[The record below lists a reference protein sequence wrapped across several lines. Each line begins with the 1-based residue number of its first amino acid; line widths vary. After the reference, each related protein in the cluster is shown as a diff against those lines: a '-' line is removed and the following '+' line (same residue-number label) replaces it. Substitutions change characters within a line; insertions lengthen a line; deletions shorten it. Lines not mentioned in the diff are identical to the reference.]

1 MAYVMT
7 ASKFAEI
14 AKDIATKYKTLYVM
28 GCFGAPMTS
37 SNKKRYT
44 TNCAY
49 NKKPERTAMINA
61 ASADTFGFDCVCL
74 IKGILW
80 GWSGNKNAVYGGA
93 KYGSNGV
100 PDVDADQ
107 IMNYCTDVSTD
118 FSNLKVGEILH
129 LSGHVGIYL
138 GDGLAAECS
147 PKWNNDVQITA
158 VANIGKKSG
167 YNARTWKNHGKLK
180 FIDYATSSAPVQQ
193 PVAQPET
200 PSVDPLASFTDEQL
214 ANKVIRGD
222 FGNGEARKKALGSRY
237 DAVQKIVDQMVNPQL
252 QPVYYTV
259 VKGDTLWAIAK
270 RNATTVQDILKLNPN
285 IKNANMINIGQK
297 IRIK

>member
-1 MAYVMT
+1 
-7 ASKFAEI
+7 
-14 AKDIATKYKTLYVM
+14 
-28 GCFGAPMTS
+28 
-37 SNKKRYT
+37 
-44 TNCAY
+44 
-49 NKKPERTAMINA
+49 MINA
-61 ASADTFGFDCVCL
+61 ASSDTFGFDCVCL

-118 FSNLKVGEILH
+118 FKDLKVGEILH

-147 PKWNNDVQITA
+147 PKWENKVQITA
-158 VANIGKKSG
+158 VANIGSKSG
-167 YNARTWKNHGKLK
+167 YHSRTWKNHGKLK
-180 FIDYATSSAPVQQ
+180 FIDYASAVPAPKPAEPVKPSQPVQK
-193 PVAQPET
+193 
-200 PSVDPLASFTDEQL
+200 PSADPLAAYTDDQL
-214 ANKVIRGD
+214 AKMVIRGD

-237 DAVQKIVDQMVNPQL
+237 AAVQKLVDQMVNPQF
-252 QPVYYTV
+252 QPVYHTV
-259 VKGDTLWAIAK
+259 VKGDTLWAIAR
-270 RNATTVQDILKLNPN
+270 RNGTTVAEILALNPN